1 MPVPLPT
8 YVSKPVAPRR
18 AAPIEMDDATR
29 ATPATGA
36 TGSGEAPQ
44 PAATA
49 PPASTAGLARLL
61 DDAAVA
67 EDELDAIIT
76 RRAVND

>member
-1 MPVPLPT
+1 VPVPLPT

-18 AAPIEMDDATR
+18 SPVPEQAGTAAVDASPE
-29 ATPATGA
+29 PA
-36 TGSGEAPQ
+36 P
-44 PAATA
+44 
-49 PPASTAGLARLL
+49 STAGLARLL
-61 DDAAVA
+61 DDAGTA